1 MNIPLDS
8 VLTSLVDASI
18 KSILVIAMA
27 GGLMLALQ
35 RASAAMRHS
44 IWFAAIAALLFLPI
58 FSFVVPAWQKPLW
71 VVSAD
76 VSPANEVSVS
86 IELAGNRASSS
97 VVDQNKAIGKKRLEQ
112 NRTAPTLLAT
122 GVSSKWFRILPA
134 VWLFGTAVTLGYLAI
149 GIVRLR
155 GLRRQAKPFPG
166 NGTVLAELCRQ
177 FSIRRGVLV
186 LQSENQVM
194 PVTWGW
200 RRPIILLP
208 AGADQW
214 SPERQRI
221 VLQHE
226 LAHVKRWDC
235 LSYFITRI
243 VCSFYWFNPLVWLA
257 ARRICVERERACD
270 DLVLLGGYKASD
282 YASHLVE
289 IARSFRRVPKVAA
302 IAMAR
307 PSQLEG
313 RVRAIVDAS
322 RARRAPRAFA
332 LSLLWAVMLGF
343 VATIAAQKVE
353 TAEVKVLRDRQIAQL
368 KAFSVAKEKQS
379 KTLAAKVNQKIS
391 PEYRTFFDA
400 ATTGNGQ
407 VITNMFESFK
417 RRHPQ
422 YQHQNKEATDH
433 PDMSL
438 AVNYW
443 SPVLEISMAYY
454 DVLAGE
460 PKYIQKA
467 ADGIINSIP
476 KGSIYFGGTDPG
488 RALPTAFCKSH
499 VDGDPFFILTQNA
512 LADDSYLTYLIDT
525 YGGKIYTPTKQD
537 SEKAFKEY
545 TSDAG
550 KRLEH
555 DTKFPNEPRQVRPGE
570 DIRVVDGKVN
580 VVGQVAV
587 MAINGLLT
595 KVIFDRNP
603 QHEFYIEESF
613 PLDWMYPHLEPHGLI
628 MKLNR
633 EPVETLSEETIQKD
647 HDYWRARVDEMI
659 GPWLREDTSVQTIAE
674 FVQKVYV
681 SRNLAGFTGD
691 ARFVQNEN
699 AQKMFSKWRA
709 SIGGLYSWHIPG
721 AKSPNQQKRVIK
733 EADFAFRQAYAL
745 CPSSPEALY
754 RYINLL
760 ISLNRVDDS
769 IRLAEATVALA
780 PENGQNQN
788 LLKELHRIRSTQPPP
803 K

>member
-8 VLTSLVDASI
+8 VLKSLVDASI
-18 KSILVIAMA
+18 KSILVMAMA
-27 GGLMLALQ
+27 GGLVLALR

-44 IWFAAIAALLFLPI
+44 IWFAALAALLFLPI

-71 VVSAD
+71 VVSAN

-86 IELAGNRASSS
+86 IELAGNLEGSNLGR
-97 VVDQNKAIGKKRLEQ
+97 NKATGRKALEQ
-112 NRTAPTLLAT
+112 NRPVPLPG
-122 GVSSKWFRILPA
+122 GVLSKWFRILPA
-134 VWLFGTAVTLGYLAI
+134 VWLLGTVASLAYLAI

-155 GLRRQAKPFPG
+155 GLRRAAKPCG
-166 NGTVLAELCRQ
+166 ETTVAELCRR
-177 FSIRRGVLV
+177 FSIRRTVLV
-186 LQSENQVM
+186 LQSENEVM

-208 AGADQW
+208 TGADQW
-214 SPERQRI
+214 SLERRRI

-235 LSYFITRI
+235 LSYFVTRI
-243 VCSFYWFNPLVWLA
+243 VCSLYWFNPLVWLA

-289 IARSFRRVPKVAA
+289 IARCFRRAPQVAA

-307 PSQLEG
+307 SSQLEG
-313 RVRAIVDAS
+313 RITAIVDVS
-322 RARRAPRAFA
+322 RARRAPRTFA
-332 LSLLWAVMLGF
+332 LSLLWALMLGF
-343 VATIAAQKVE
+343 VVTIAAQKVE
-353 TAEVKVLRDRQIAQL
+353 TAETKVLRDRQIARL
-368 KAFSVAKEKQS
+368 MAFSVAKEKQS
-379 KTLAAKVNQKIS
+379 KMLAAKVNQEIS
-391 PEYRTFFDA
+391 PEYRRFFDA
-400 ATTGNGQ
+400 ATSGNGQ

-443 SPVLEISMAYY
+443 SPVLEIAMAYY

-499 VDGDPFFILTQNA
+499 VDADPFFILTQNA

-525 YGGKIYTPTKQD
+525 YGGKIYTPSKED
-537 SEKAFKEY
+537 SQKAFKEY
-545 TSDAG
+545 TSDARR
-550 KRLEH
+550 RLEH
-555 DTKFPNEPRQVRPGE
+555 DTNFPNEFRQVRPGE

-580 VVGQVAV
+580 AVGQVAV
-587 MAINGLLT
+587 MAINGLLS
-595 KVIFDRNP
+595 KVIFERNP

-628 MKLNR
+628 MKLNHQT
-633 EPVETLSEETIQKD
+633 VGALSEETIQKD

-674 FVQKVYV
+674 FVQMVHV
-681 SRNLAGFTGD
+681 NRNLAGFTGD
-691 ARFVQNEN
+691 PRFVQNEN
-699 AQKMFSKWRA
+699 AQKMFSKWRS
-709 SIGGLYSWHIPG
+709 SIAGLYTWYV
-721 AKSPNQQKRVIK
+721 AKSTSPKQQVRMIN
-733 EADFAFRQAYAL
+733 EADFAFRQAFAL
-745 CPSSPEALY
+745 SPSSPEALY

-760 ISLNRVDDS
+760 ISRGRVDDS
-769 IRLAEATVALA
+769 IRLAEATLALA
-780 PENGQNQN
+780 PENAQNQN
-788 LLKELHRIRSTQPPP
+788 LMKELQRIKSSQPPP